1 MKRYLYVLAGLAL
14 AATLA
19 SCEKDKYGTDAGN
32 DSTPNVALKAFSAEL
47 PNDPDCDVV
56 VRFAANNATTDV
68 YYLAELKSQKDE
80 RNLSDE
86 AYADY
91 VVSNGTKLTVEKNP
105 FDGSYVGDA
114 VIKICITKTSFQ
126 R

>member
-32 DSTPNVALKAFSAEL
+32 DSTPNIVIKAFSAEL

-68 YYLAELKSQKDE
+68 YYFAELQSE
-80 RNLSDE
+80 RKNVIFPMRLMRTMWLQTEQNCRWISLISTGHLSPM
-86 AYADY
+86 
-91 VVSNGTKLTVEKNP
+91 LL
-105 FDGSYVGDA
+105 
-114 VIKICITKTSFQ
+114 
-126 R
+126 

>member
-32 DSTPNVALKAFSAEL
+32 DSTPNVVLKAFSAEL

-56 VRFAANNATTDV
+56 VRFRSEQCHNRCVLSGRVEVTEGW
-68 YYLAELKSQKDE
+68 AE
-80 RNLSDE
+80 
-86 AYADY
+86 
-91 VVSNGTKLTVEKNP
+91 
-105 FDGSYVGDA
+105 
-114 VIKICITKTSFQ
+114 SF
-126 R
+126 